1 MFSANA
7 KTSFQ
12 ASDVQ
17 TDEDYEELVED
28 GFSLPADVPVKKTK
42 KKVSSGKPPPSPGS
56 PYLTSLNV
64 NHRRAAVGA
73 WRLPRASLGD
83 TRLDTPGETGPARL
97 TSLSNGLDVSQT
109 LRSECDATPELL
121 MQTLSTRKSKHLH
134 SASNGLTLVTS
145 DFMKKEDM
153 YDEIIHLKKSLHEQ
167 KSDNQQMK
175 AKIRRLEEDNAKRE
189 KQIESLLDPTKGSEY
204 TRSLVDRKREGSVVI
219 NGLRQRI
226 LKLEQQ
232 CREKE
237 NALSKLQ
244 SELRATNLEE
254 LKIRVKSYFEEIQ
267 RLRMLLEAAEKSCR
281 AESKCSQRQQK
292 ALSSTVHRL
301 TENLEQLQQENVALR
316 EELNTD
322 SPAGGAKDYRE
333 WSKQR
338 LLRRL
343 LEVEKRLEDSK
354 RHAQSPKS
362 AILLDKEVQ
371 TTLTESLAFTMATEA
386 VVSRGTLTD
395 EREEVSELRERLSQ
409 LEEEKMALEELL
421 SSRDDELKQLKAER
435 EKLEKATKQWK
446 AEQKK
451 LHDEERRQHKQE
463 LKQLRTLIQT
473 LEEENSKLAQAELS
487 SLPPTLAEETQGSTG
502 VREGEERDTGSK
514 EEAEGGEESVTDD
527 GEKEEME
534 KAALDIQICWREH
547 RNRDTV
553 MLQSAL
559 RGHLFRDSQLKEL
572 PEDALNQVEKSSN
585 FSDEASSVGDTL
597 DDDAL
602 TMIQSA
608 CRGHLARCS
617 LAQERSVPSLME
629 NNFPTLAPRGS
640 ALPHPPSKKDAA
652 SLSDD
657 GEEEGVKKNTRPASN
672 ISASRKTLTKAQSES
687 RDIDEDAAF
696 YSDDSDDIIVSPS
709 RPSRS

>member
-1 MFSANA
+1 MFNANA
-7 KTSFQ
+7 KMSLE

-64 NHRRAAVGA
+64 NPRRAAVGA

-109 LRSECDATPELL
+109 LRLECDATPELL

-175 AKIRRLEEDNAKRE
+175 AKLRRLEEDNAKRE
-189 KQIESLLDPTKGSEY
+189 KQIEALLDPTK
-204 TRSLVDRKREGSVVI
+204 VI
-219 NGLRQRI
+219 NGLKQRI

-301 TENLEQLQQENVALR
+301 TENLKQLQQENVALR

-322 SPAGGAKDYRE
+322 TPAGGAKDYRE

-338 LLRRL
+338 MLRRL

-362 AILLDKEVQ
+362 SILLDKEVQ

-386 VVSRGTLTD
+386 VVSVGTLTD

-421 SSRDDELKQLKAER
+421 SSRDDELKQLKTER

-446 AEQKK
+446 VEQKK
-451 LHDEERRQHKQE
+451 RHDEERRQHKQE
-463 LKQLRTLIQT
+463 LKQLRARIQS

-487 SLPPTLAEETQGSTG
+487 SPPPTSAEETQGSTG
-502 VREGEERDTGSK
+502 VREGEEKDTGSK
-514 EEAEGGEESVTDD
+514 EEGEGGEESVKDD

-572 PEDALNQVEKSSN
+572 PEDAQNQVEKSSN
-585 FSDEASSVGDTL
+585 FSDEASSAGDML

-602 TMIQSA
+602 TTIQSA
-608 CRGHLARCS
+608 FRGHLARCS

-640 ALPHPPSKKDAA
+640 ALPHPPSKKHAA

-657 GEEEGVKKNTRPASN
+657 GEEEGLKKKTRPASN

-687 RDIDEDAAF
+687 CDIDEDAAF